1 MVFNYLGLLEID
13 KKMKFTVLTN
23 SIEIL
28 ELSSN
33 CLALETNYLQQLL
46 LIIWLSFVI
55 LETQNITQRFTDT
68 PI

>member
-1 MVFNYLGLLEID
+1 MVFNYLGLVEID

>member
-1 MVFNYLGLLEID
+1 MVFNYLGLLDID
-13 KKMKFTVLTN
+13 KKKKFTVLTN

>member
-1 MVFNYLGLLEID
+1 MVFNYFGLLEID

>member
-1 MVFNYLGLLEID
+1 MVFNYFGLLEID

-46 LIIWLSFVI
+46 LII
-55 LETQNITQRFTDT
+55 
-68 PI
+68 